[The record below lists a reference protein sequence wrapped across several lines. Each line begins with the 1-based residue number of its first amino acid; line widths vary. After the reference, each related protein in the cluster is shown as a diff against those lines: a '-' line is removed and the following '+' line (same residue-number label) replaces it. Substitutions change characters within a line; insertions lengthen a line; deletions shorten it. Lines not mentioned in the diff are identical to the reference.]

1 MMRAFVFAALVVVSV
16 VVFAIACGGG
26 ARSTR
31 SNYQRDHPS
40 SHGADGPPPGEL
52 DAGVAFT
59 GTRPLTCPSSYAE
72 LRGSCDPTV
81 SREACSYAEGSCYC
95 GIAYPCSGV
104 QIPEEELRAI
114 PPSWQCTPTPPKIRP
129 DGCPGVQPGTEACPK
144 DGQVCRWGDCCF
156 TQMTCKGGTWEMTG
170 GGCPP

>member
-1 MMRAFVFAALVVVSV
+1 MRALAFAALVVASIVIL
-16 VVFAIACGGG
+16 AIACGGG

-31 SNYQRDHPS
+31 SDYQRDRLLG
-40 SHGADGPPPGEL
+40 HGASSSSGEI

-59 GTRPLTCPSSYAE
+59 GTRPLTCPASYAE
-72 LRGSCDPTV
+72 LRGACDPRV

-95 GIAYPCSGV
+95 GKDMPCSGV
-104 QIPEEELRAI
+104 EPDPAEIAAI
-114 PPSWQCTPTPPKIRP
+114 PNMWQCTPTPPAVRP
-129 DGCPGVQPGTEACPK
+129 DGCPGVQPGGGACPK
-144 DGQVCRWGDCCF
+144 DGQVCSWGDCCF